1 MRLGRSCKKMKKI
14 IVLLVLGLSLPALA
28 GYEISWYTVDGGG
41 GVSSSE
47 QYGLTGT
54 AGQADAGY
62 SAGGQYE
69 VLGGFWPGGPL
80 CIVDF
85 ESFARFAEYWLEMGA
100 GLPADLYEDEY
111 DIVDGFDLQVFVEQ
125 WLYYCPLDWPLR

>member
-1 MRLGRSCKKMKKI
+1 MKKI
-14 IVLLVLGLSLPALA
+14 IVLLVLGLSLPVLG

-47 QYGLTGT
+47 QYSLTGT
-54 AGQADAGY
+54 VGQPDAGY

-69 VLGGFWPGGPL
+69 LPGGFWPGGPL

-85 ESFARFAEYWLEMGA
+85 EHFARFAEYWLETGA

-111 DIVDGFDLQVFVEQ
+111 DIVDGLDLQVFVEQ